1 MSLLKIKT
9 IRYNLVMANVQ
20 QMLYK
25 SLWRDELCTV
35 NLIEQRQDMT
45 VEPFH
50 LSILSPVSLPKQAP

>member
-25 SLWRDELCTV
+25 SLWRDELCAV
-35 NLIEQRQDMT
+35 NLIEQRQ
-45 VEPFH
+45 
-50 LSILSPVSLPKQAP
+50 